1 MGWYV
6 VTPCRRG
13 FLWSLVPFQAS
24 PIHSPTFNFKTVAK
38 MHCLRPVPFH
48 VDTLIEF
55 FYSKSRLDNLTARK
69 AVLLQRKV
77 FDNLSQGVRRD
88 QNGKNHPTNVCTS
101 DQNIPMCVCVRNGWL
116 LTKKVSV
123 TPRVIRRASKIHIWF
138 IDTVTSLRKR
148 DLMKI
153 NRFFLFCDFFLH
165 GVTSSSWWLKHLS
178 IN

>member
-1 MGWYV
+1 MCYPLPSRFFM
-6 VTPCRRG
+6 TTRTLSA
-13 FLWSLVPFQAS
+13 F
-24 PIHSPTFNFKTVAK
+24 TNNFNFKTVAK

-55 FYSKSRLDNLTARK
+55 FYSKSRLDNLTAWKQFYCSGKCSTICCRG
-69 AVLLQRKV
+69 L
-77 FDNLSQGVRRD
+77 RRD
-88 QNGKNHPTNVCTS
+88 QNGKNHPTNVCAS
-101 DQNIPMCVCVRNGWL
+101 DQNILMCVCVRNGWL

-123 TPRVIRRASKIHIWF
+123 TPRAIRRASEIHIWF

-153 NRFFLFCDFFLH
+153 NRFSCFLWLPF
-165 GVTSSSWWLKHLS
+165 GVTSSSWWLWHLS